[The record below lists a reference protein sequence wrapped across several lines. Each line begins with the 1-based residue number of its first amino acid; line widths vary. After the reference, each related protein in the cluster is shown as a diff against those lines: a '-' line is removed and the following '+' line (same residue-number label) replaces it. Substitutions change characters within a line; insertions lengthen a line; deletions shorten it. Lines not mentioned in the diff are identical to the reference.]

1 MQMHLISVVVVALV
15 LAVPASAAA
24 RTRDAERFAA
34 LAAAGRASG
43 TLHFAMRF
51 ENDPDTCVQSDT
63 CGVSGTVTARLRLD
77 SRRRL
82 RVRGD
87 LVALPVRGTATARA
101 RDLVAGRQ
109 CREKVAR
116 RSAGLLFV
124 GDAHGLLL
132 RAGAARARSGVEDPF
147 ATGCP
152 APDLTSFGT
161 SALPSIRLRTVR
173 PNINRLRLTIRARR
187 TVTAHGITA
196 TITTSAR
203 LVLKR

>member
-1 MQMHLISVVVVALV
+1 MRMHLISVVVVALV

-34 LAAAGRASG
+34 LAGAG
-43 TLHFAMRF
+43 
-51 ENDPDTCVQSDT
+51 
-63 CGVSGTVTARLRLD
+63 
-77 SRRRL
+77 
-82 RVRGD
+82 
-87 LVALPVRGTATARA
+87 
-101 RDLVAGRQ
+101 
-109 CREKVAR
+109 
-116 RSAGLLFV
+116 
-124 GDAHGLLL
+124 
-132 RAGAARARSGVEDPF
+132 RARSGVEDPF